1 LKHAAAVLA
10 ALLIAAA
17 AARAQQ
23 PTVSPALE
31 RLARQETQLVV
42 WLMAQPGRGLADV
55 EQLILQVGGRVR
67 HRSRWLHAVS
77 AMVPAAALGLLRTQ
91 PGLRHIQPVVRFQ
104 GRREFIGSSVT
115 SLTRAPGA
123 TLADTLYGPSLM
135 PIRQLNLLP
144 LAERGIRGAGI
155 KIAVLD
161 TGFET
166 DHAAFAAA
174 DVIAQR
180 DFVFGDSTV
189 RNETG
194 DAADASRHGTAVW
207 SLLAASIP
215 NQLIGIASE
224 AEYILAKT
232 EDVRSETTVE
242 EDNYVAALEWA
253 DSLGADVVTSSLSYL
268 TFDDNSGYTFDQLN
282 GDIAITTVAADSAA
296 ARGITV
302 VTSAGNGGSQGFRS
316 IGTPA
321 DGDSVIA
328 VGAEDSL
335 GVLQAFSSRGPTA
348 DGRLKPDLTAP
359 GFQVFAVDVLSGSGF
374 TRFNGTSFSAPLIA
388 GTAALLRQLHPTFG
402 PMDVL
407 EAMRRAGTNRDAPDS
422 LVGWGRPD
430 AALAAVFPVG
440 LRVTSPP
447 DTLLGTVTPLF
458 AWDVGDVPA
467 FGQPVTYRLR
477 IAVDSAFTELSL
489 DTTLSDT
496 EVQLDSAL
504 APGQRLRFELEA
516 TSADSTT
523 LLVRP
528 QADYVVPEWATLLT
542 FNDQAGIT
550 IRERRPTFSWTSPE
564 VISPPGPFTYDLAVL
579 RVDNGLAADQ
589 VRGLTETQYT
599 PARDL
604 DLNTA
609 YRWQLIARLGT
620 DSAVIESRS
629 TFLIVDESMPTAT
642 LLFQN
647 FPNPFPN
654 EAIGISSTCIWFDLA
669 NEGEVILDILDV
681 RGHVVRNVV
690 PGTRFPTT
698 LQPGRYGRGES
709 GGPGSC
715 DPALQWDGT
724 ASNGGRLPRGI
735 YVIRLKTPDGTF
747 LKRVVYLGER
757 L

>member
-1 LKHAAAVLA
+1 MKHSPAVLA
-10 ALLIAAA
+10 ALLTAGAATH
-17 AARAQQ
+17 AQQ

-31 RLARQETQLVV
+31 RLARQETQLVI
-42 WLMAQPGRGLADV
+42 WLMAHPRRSLAEV
-55 EQLILQVGGRVR
+55 EQLILEVGGQVR
-67 HRSRWLHAVS
+67 QRSRWLHAVS
-77 AMVPAAALGLLRTQ
+77 ATVPATALEVLRTQ
-91 PGLRHIQPVVRFQ
+91 PALRHMQPVVRFR
-104 GRREFIGSSVT
+104 GHREFIGSPVT

-123 TLADTLYGPSLM
+123 TATDTLYGPSAM
-135 PIRQLNLLP
+135 PFRQLNLLP

-166 DHAAFAAA
+166 DHAAFATAS
-174 DVIAQR
+174 VIAQR

-189 RNETG
+189 RNEPG
-194 DAADASRHGTAVW
+194 DVGDASRHGTAVW
-207 SLLAASIP
+207 SLLAGSIP
-215 NQLIGIASE
+215 NQLVGFATE
-224 AEYILAKT
+224 AEYVLAKT
-232 EDVRSETTVE
+232 EDVRSETRVE

-253 DSLGADVVTSSLSYL
+253 DSLGADVIASSLSYL
-268 TFDDNSGYTFDQLN
+268 TFDDGSEYTFDQLN

-296 ARGITV
+296 ARGIVV
-302 VTSAGNGGSQGFRS
+302 VTAAGNSGSGFRS

-359 GFQVFAVDVLSGSGF
+359 GSQVFAVDVTSGSGF
-374 TRFNGTSFSAPLIA
+374 ARFNGTSFSTPLIA

-407 EAMRRAGTNRDAPDS
+407 EALRGTGTNRETPDS

-430 AALAAVFPVG
+430 AALAAVFPIG
-440 LRVTSPP
+440 LQVTSPT

-458 AWDVGDVPA
+458 AWDVGDVAA
-467 FGQPVTYRLR
+467 FGRPVTYRLR
-477 IAVDSAFTELSL
+477 IATDSAFSELAL
-489 DTTLSDT
+489 DTTLSQT

-504 APGQRLRFELEA
+504 GPGQRLRFELAA

-523 LLVRP
+523 LLIRP
-528 QADYVVPEWATLLT
+528 QADYVVPQWANLLT
-542 FNDQAGIT
+542 FNDQAGVT
-550 IRERRPTFSWTSPE
+550 IRERRPTFAWTSPE
-564 VISPPGPFTYDLAVL
+564 VTSPPGPFSYDLSVL
-579 RVDNGLAADQ
+579 RVDNGLAAEQ
-589 VRGLTETQYT
+589 ARGLTETQYT
-599 PARDL
+599 PAKDL

-654 EAIGISSTCIWFDLA
+654 EATGISSTCIWFDLA
-669 NEGEVILDILDV
+669 HEGEVTLDILDA
-681 RGHVVRNVV
+681 RGHVLRNMV

-698 LQPGRYGRGES
+698 LQAGRYGRGES

-724 ASNGGRLPRGI
+724 AANRERVPRGI
-735 YVIRLKTPDGTF
+735 YIIRLRTPDGTF
-747 LKRVVYLGER
+747 LKRIVYMGER
-757 L
+757 F